1 MPNRAPGSRRT
12 PPTRREMTMFDG
24 DRDAQEPSGGPILPS
39 PPPTMGWQPPGAP
52 SSPLPGPPDSP
63 TGGPTYPGWGQGGSP
78 PPGGWPP
85 PGGSPGSSAS
95 RRAWIALAAVVGG
108 VVLLAAGL
116 GIGWSLGRTGV
127 SGLAPAAQP
136 PIHTVPQQG
145 SQSGRS
151 LNVPTITS
159 KVEPAVVDVNTV
171 LASVGRRGTAQ
182 AAGTGMIVSSSGQIL
197 TNNHVIQGATSIEVT
212 IPGHGDHSAQ
222 VLGAD
227 PTDDVAL
234 LQVSGVSGLPTVTR
248 ADSSTLTVGEP
259 VVAIGNAWRQGG
271 SPTVTEG
278 TITALNRSITVG
290 DESGGTEHL
299 SNLIQTDAPISQGDS
314 GGPLVNAAGQ
324 VVGMITAGAT
334 NGLGQEVT
342 EVGYAIPVNT
352 AVDIVNQIRAGH
364 ASSNV
369 IIGQPGY
376 LGVEVADLNATTAA
390 ELGLNVSSGV
400 LVLGVVPGSPAD
412 QAGISRYAVITSV
425 GGHSV
430 DSTDTLGQI
439 LHQDKPGQ
447 RVQVSWVDQSGSHSA
462 TVTLTTGPAV

>member
-1 MPNRAPGSRRT
+1 
-12 PPTRREMTMFDG
+12 MFDG
-24 DRDAQEPSGGPILPS
+24 DRDAQERPEDGGGQPSGGPAFPS
-39 PPPTMGWQPPGAP
+39 PPPTMGWQPPGSP
-52 SSPLPGPPDSP
+52 PSPLPSPPEGPGS
-63 TGGPTYPGWGQGGSP
+63 GPAYSGWGQGAAP

-85 PGGSPGSSAS
+85 AGGSPGSSAS

-116 GIGWSLGRTGV
+116 GIGWTLGRTGTG
-127 SGLAPAAQP
+127 SLSPAAQP

-145 SQSGRS
+145 GQSSRS
-151 LNVPTITS
+151 LNVSAITN

-171 LASVGRRGTAQ
+171 LASIGGRRTAQ
-182 AAGTGMIVSSSGQIL
+182 AAGTGMIVSSSGQVL
-197 TNNHVIQGATSIEVT
+197 TNNHVIQGATSIEVSV
-212 IPGHGDHSAQ
+212 PGHGDHSAQ

-227 PTDDVAL
+227 PVDDVAL
-234 LQVSGVSGLPTVTR
+234 LQVNGVSGLPTVTL
-248 ADSSTLTVGEP
+248 ADSSTLSVGQP
-259 VVAIGNAWRQGG
+259 VVAIGNALGQGG

-290 DESGGTEHL
+290 NDSGGTEHL

-352 AVDIVNQIRAGH
+352 AVNIVNQIRAGR

-369 IIGQPGY
+369 VIGQPGY

-390 ELGLNVSSGV
+390 ELGLNVSSGA

-412 QAGISRYAVITSV
+412 QAGISRYSVITAV

-430 DSTDTLGQI
+430 DSTATLGQI

-447 RVQVSWVDQSGSHSA
+447 RVQVSWVDQSGSHTA